1 MSKKFKIPN
10 ILRSMRDHK
19 HDEDWDNHFAALEA
33 APRHAKHLSK
43 AEESLADA
51 RDFCETLRGHQIEE
65 EAYTE
70 VTVVERI
77 EKLICKTRDRLDRHG
92 TAHTN
97 LFIAYFDLKGG
108 AL

>member
-43 AEESLADA
+43 AVIQRAENQRVRPSANGQKQPFA
-51 RDFCETLRGHQIEE
+51 FQ
-65 EAYTE
+65 
-70 VTVVERI
+70 
-77 EKLICKTRDRLDRHG
+77 
-92 TAHTN
+92 
-97 LFIAYFDLKGG
+97 
-108 AL
+108 